1 MSVHTALGAWGETVV
16 AAWLRGADIP
26 VEPSPIADLRVAGV
40 DVEVKTAR
48 ASKYDQTGK
57 PGYQFCLHRAG
68 RRGVQAPVVVLLAVR
83 REDVVAF
90 VIPRTALGQRP
101 KIALWGDPLTYT
113 GQWAQYRGRWEIL
126 AEVGI
131 V

>member
-1 MSVHTALGAWGETVV
+1 MSVHTALGRWGEEIV
-16 AAWLRGADIP
+16 AAWLRGAGLP
-26 VEPSPIADLRVAGV
+26 VAPSPIADLRVGGV

-48 ASKYDQTGK
+48 ASKYDQSGR
-57 PGYQFCLHRAG
+57 PGYQFCLRRAG
-68 RRGVQAPVVVLLAVR
+68 RKGVQAPVVILLAVR

-90 VIPRTALGQRP
+90 VIPSTVLGKRP
-101 KIALWGDPLTYT
+101 KIALWGDPLHYA
-113 GQWAQYRGRWEIL
+113 GQWAAYRGRWATL